1 MIKTPFR
8 DVELKEP
15 SAVLCSLPIS
25 THLPFLFQTDL
36 LNMKRV
42 IVYGGQGGLGQV
54 LVSHLKGK
62 GYWIVSGKHIK

>member
-1 MIKTPFR
+1 MFTFA
-8 DVELKEP
+8 
-15 SAVLCSLPIS
+15 SFYFIS
-25 THLPFLFQTDL
+25 CQFVLPFVQLVVSDRL

-62 GYWIVSGKHIK
+62 GYWIVSGKHIKYSVLGRVS

>member
-1 MIKTPFR
+1 MF
-8 DVELKEP
+8 
-15 SAVLCSLPIS
+15 
-25 THLPFLFQTDL
+25 FQIDF